1 MNPVRWVLISYQSVV
16 LAVAQIWSNKLRS
29 LLTTT
34 GIVIGVAS
42 VTAVIAALTGLQ
54 TRVLGEFEALGTN
67 KMWVFPQRPATGP
80 LRTASVTQF
89 AFRPELFDDL
99 LNHAP
104 SVRYLS
110 RVTNATR
117 NIKFEDRVEENV
129 RVAGVESDWHRIEN
143 RSTTLGRPFS
153 VLDDQ
158 QARPVAIIDA
168 KLQSRLGLPR
178 DPIGSAITIGSR
190 RFVVIGL
197 IEERAQSG
205 FIQDGISD
213 SELFVP
219 FSTLYNAQRGG
230 SGLPFMYVQAAAVS
244 PQAAAEAQSEITF
257 HLRKLRKIAPG
268 EPDTFRVEFVSRL
281 VDQFN
286 QLALVVTLIATGI
299 VGISLVVGGVG
310 IMNIMLVS
318 VSERTREIGLRKAIG
333 ARPATILLQFL
344 VEAVVLCLLGGLV
357 GLAIGYGFTLG
368 LAAVPGLGLA
378 SAHLPGWAVA
388 LSFGFSATVGLVF
401 GMFPAIKASRLDPI
415 EALRHE

>member
-1 MNPVRWVLISYQSVV
+1 MNPIRLLLILYQSVV
-16 LAVAQIWSNKLRS
+16 LALAQIWSNKLRS

-54 TRVLGEFEALGTN
+54 TRVLGEFESLGTN
-67 KMWVFPQRPATGP
+67 KMWIFPQRPASGP
-80 LRTASVTQF
+80 MRTAPFTAFV
-89 AFRPELFDDL
+89 FRPELFDDL
-99 LNHAP
+99 LPNAP
-104 SVRYLS
+104 SIRHLS
-110 RVTNATR
+110 RVTNATQ
-117 NIKFEDRVEENV
+117 NIKYEDRVEENV
-129 RVAGVESDWHRIEN
+129 QVAGVESGWHQIEN
-143 RSTTLGRPFS
+143 RSVSMGRPFS

-158 QARPVAIIDA
+158 QSRPVAIIDV
-168 KLQSRLGLPR
+168 KLQSRLGLPK

-197 IEERAQSG
+197 IEEKVASG
-205 FIQDGISD
+205 FVQDGISD

-219 FSTLYNAQRGG
+219 FSTLYNSRRGG
-230 SGLPFMYVQAAAVS
+230 QQLPFMYVQAASIS
-244 PQAAAEAQSEITF
+244 PQAAAEAQSEVTF
-257 HLRKLRKIAPG
+257 YLRKVRKIPPG
-268 EPDTFRVEFVSRL
+268 EPNTFRVEFVSRL

-286 QLALVVTLIATGI
+286 QLALVVTVIATGI

-344 VEAVVLCLLGGLV
+344 VEAVVLCMLGGLV
-357 GLAIGYGFTLG
+357 GLAMGYAFAKG
-368 LAAVPGLGLA
+368 LAAIPGLGLE
-378 SAHLPGWAVA
+378 SAYLPLWSVV
-388 LSFGFSATVGLVF
+388 LSFGFSAGVGLVF

-415 EALRHE
+415 DALRHE

>member
-1 MNPVRWVLISYQSVV
+1 MNPIRWMLILYQSVV
-16 LAVAQIWSNKLRS
+16 LALAQIWSNKLRS

-54 TRVLGEFEALGTN
+54 SRVLGEFESLGTN
-67 KMWVFPQRPATGP
+67 KMWIFPQRPATGP
-80 LRTASVTQF
+80 LRTAASSAF

-99 LNHAP
+99 LTHAP

-110 RVTNATR
+110 RVSNGTF

-129 RVAGVESDWHRIEN
+129 RVAGVESDWHQIEN
-143 RSTTLGRPFS
+143 RSTMMGRPFS

-158 QARPVAIIDA
+158 QARPVAIIDV

-197 IEERAQSG
+197 IEEKAQSG
-205 FIQDGISD
+205 FVQDGISD

-219 FSTLYNAQRGG
+219 FSTLYNSLRGG
-230 SGLPFMYVQAAAVS
+230 SSMPFMYVQAASVS
-244 PQAAAEAQSEITF
+244 PQAAAEAQSEVTF
-257 HLRKLRKIAPG
+257 YLRKIRKIPPG
-268 EPDTFRVEFVSRL
+268 EPNTFRVEFVSRL
-281 VDQFN
+281 IDQFN

-357 GLAIGYGFTLG
+357 GLAIGFAFTKG
-368 LAAVPGLGLA
+368 LANIPGIGLA
-378 SAHLPGWAVA
+378 SAYLPGWAIA
-388 LSFGFSATVGLVF
+388 LAFGFSATVGLVF